1 MIKLKGSKY
10 FTKLDLRWGYNN
22 VRIKESDEWK
32 AAFITN
38 RGLFKP
44 TVMFFGLQNS
54 PATFQAMMDNYFQEY
69 IDEGW
74 IVIYM
79 DDILIH
85 AQNKEDLQK
94 KTRKVLAKLKEHN
107 LYLKLEKC
115 KFAQEEVEFLGMI
128 VIKDMIMMDPL
139 KLAGIRDWPVPTTV
153 KQVCSFLGFGNF
165 YHRFISGFAHIT
177 QPLHDLMRKSKIW
190 DWTTECQVAFE
201 LLKEKFSTTHVLQMP
216 NVSKPFTLE
225 TDASKWAVGACL
237 MQKDENGQLH
247 QCGYLSHAQHLH
259 LQKETGRSMTENSTP

>member
-22 VRIKESDEWK
+22 VRIKEGDKWK

-38 RGLFKP
+38 RGLFEP
-44 TVMFFGLQNS
+44 TVMFFGLRNS
-54 PATFQAMMDNYFQEY
+54 PATFQAMMDDYFWEY

-85 AQNKEDLQK
+85 VQNKEDLQE

-128 VIKDMIMMDPL
+128 VTKDMIMMDPL
-139 KLAGIRDWPVPTTV
+139 KLAGIRDWPVLTTV
-153 KQVCSFLGFGNF
+153 NQVCSFLGFGNF
-165 YHRFISGFAHIT
+165 YHRFISGFAHI
-177 QPLHDLMRKSKIW
+177 
-190 DWTTECQVAFE
+190 A
-201 LLKEKFSTTHVLQMP
+201 
-216 NVSKPFTLE
+216 
-225 TDASKWAVGACL
+225 
-237 MQKDENGQLH
+237 
-247 QCGYLSHAQHLH
+247 
-259 LQKETGRSMTENSTP
+259 